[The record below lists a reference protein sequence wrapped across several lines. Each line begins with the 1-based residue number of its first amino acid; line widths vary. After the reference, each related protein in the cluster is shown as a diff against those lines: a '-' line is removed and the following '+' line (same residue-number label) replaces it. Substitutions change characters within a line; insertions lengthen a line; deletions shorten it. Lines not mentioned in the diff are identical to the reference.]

1 MVWIDWIE
9 FQPTVFM
16 LFKIYHIETIIKYKS
31 WFIDGEKVIYLWI
44 LHLMNFK
51 FLFKIRKLNQ
61 KPNAEC

>member
-31 WFIDGEKVIYLWI
+31 WFIDEEKVIYL
-44 LHLMNFK
+44 
-51 FLFKIRKLNQ
+51 
-61 KPNAEC
+61 